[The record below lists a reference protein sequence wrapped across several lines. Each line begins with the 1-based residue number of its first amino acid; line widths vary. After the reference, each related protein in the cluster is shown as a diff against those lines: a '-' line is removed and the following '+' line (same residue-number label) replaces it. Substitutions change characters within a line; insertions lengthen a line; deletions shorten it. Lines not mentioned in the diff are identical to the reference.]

1 MAELYRSEREQALVE
16 TARRVLPAGTFGNTS
31 ADIVIHAGRAGRVWD
46 VSGNEYVDCLL
57 GSGPMFAGHG
67 HPDVLDA
74 VRERDALLGRTLEW
88 AGGTATGA
96 GIDEHG
102 RLLVDTGE
110 GRQALNA
117 GEVHL
122 RTNLR

>member
-1 MAELYRSEREQALVE
+1 MMQPNPTDAL
-16 TARRVLPAGTFGNTS
+16 ARQKWLAVA
-31 ADIVIHAGRAGRVWD
+31 V
-46 VSGNEYVDCLL
+46 
-57 GSGPMFAGHG
+57 
-67 HPDVLDA
+67 PDVLDA